1 MIWSGEYKSTYPFF
15 CQIISSGLLQGE
27 METAYFIPIGSTRLI
42 GILCREAMGPGP
54 LFGAVLIAAGV
65 RLAGRTQ
72 GAKS

>member
-1 MIWSGEYKSTYPFF
+1 MIWNDVYKSIYPFF

-27 METAYFIPIGSTRLI
+27 MDPAYFIPIGSTRLI
-42 GILCREAMGPGP
+42 GILCREATGPEP

-72 GAKS
+72 GVKS

>member
-1 MIWSGEYKSTYPFF
+1 MIWNGGYKSTYPFF

-27 METAYFIPIGSTRLI
+27 IDPAYFIPIGSTRLI
-42 GILCREAMGPGP
+42 GILFREAMGPR
-54 LFGAVLIAAGV
+54 LFFGAVLIAADV